1 MKTCTDSTILA
12 AYLRLSREDGDITEG
27 KEESNSITNQR
38 KLIEQY
44 LLSHPDLTELEYTE
58 YVDDGYTGTNTARPS
73 FQSMI
78 SRAKNGEIGCIIVKD
93 MSRFSRNYPT
103 LGDYVEQ
110 ILPMLGVRFISIND
124 GYDSK
129 E

>member
-1 MKTCTDSTILA
+1 MKTSTDSTILA
-12 AYLRLSREDGDITEG
+12 AYLRLSREDGDIAEG

-44 LLSHPDLTELEYTE
+44 LLSHPDLAELEYTE

-78 SRAKNGEIGCIIVKD
+78 SRARNGEIGCIIVKD
-93 MSRFSRNYPT
+93 MSRFSRNYLT
-103 LGDYVEQ
+103 LGDYV
-110 ILPMLGVRFISIND
+110 
-124 GYDSK
+124 
-129 E
+129 